1 MDGRNQNRTHWFK
14 WEGIDPFRA
23 DVKIVTALAG
33 GKTKQKLEA
42 ANSKQHR
49 FGYTRCFK
57 YNAVVMLGAR
67 IDVLDSIWKAS
78 IWNFNAY
85 LLSLPDKKM
94 TTAVVKRDKTSG
106 LDRNHHQ
113 KFSRLQLTLLIR
125 KGLIK
130 YCLLLLWARLKISC
144 MSCMK

>member
-1 MDGRNQNRTHWFK
+1 MDGWNQNRTYWFK
-14 WEGIDPFRA
+14 WEAIDPFRA
-23 DVKIVTALAG
+23 DVKIVTAPAG

-42 ANSKQHR
+42 ANSKQRR

-57 YNAVVMLGAR
+57 YNLVVMLGAR
-67 IDVLDSIWKAS
+67 IDVVEAL

-85 LLSLPDKKM
+85 LLSLPDKKI

-106 LDRNHHQ
+106 QDRKHHQ
-113 KFSRLQLTLLIR
+113 KDSRLQLTLLIR